1 MSQTTLSPLYSPL
14 LVFMERTK
22 HLVFSSFILKII
34 AMAAVLSDHIAY
46 AFITPSDP
54 IYSYMR
60 IFGRVA
66 FALFAFF
73 ISEGVVKSRNK
84 DRYLLR
90 LLYLYLFMQVAIIAV
105 NLFDSYYEF
114 SNIFATLG
122 ASASALVYLEKRDWK
137 KLYYLLPLVVISAVN
152 LLVRYGQMNEL
163 VIYAGDYNMYGIA
176 LIFGYYLARKV
187 ALWFLNRFPVL
198 SDEGTL
204 LEVAEENKR
213 KQVIFNSAASLSL
226 LIITFIWYILSIFG
240 LGLEGF
246 ELQSF
251 ALLTIPLLLL
261 YSGKLGH
268 NSKPFRITY
277 YLFFPVHL
285 VILAIFSYL

>member
-1 MSQTTLSPLYSPL
+1 MEQTKL
-14 LVFMERTK
+14 LV
-22 HLVFSSFILKII
+22 LSSFILKIM
-34 AMAAVLSDHIAY
+34 AMTAVLSDHIAY
-46 AFITPSDP
+46 AFLASNDP
-54 IYSYMR
+54 VYLYMR

-73 ISEGVVKSRNK
+73 ISEGVIKSRNK

-90 LLYLYLFMQVAIIAV
+90 LLYLYLFMQVAIVAV
-105 NLFDSYYEF
+105 NIFDPYYAF
-114 SNIFATLG
+114 NNIFATLG

-137 KLYYLLPLVVISAVN
+137 KVYYLFPLAILTTIN
-152 LLVRYGQMNEL
+152 LLVRYARIDTL
-163 VIYAGDYNMYGIA
+163 AIYAGDYGMYGIA
-176 LIFGYYLARKV
+176 LIFGYYFARKF
-187 ALWFLNRFPVL
+187 AAWFIKRFPIL
-198 SDEGTL
+198 SDEGTPL
-204 LEVAEENKR
+204 DEKEEAKR

-226 LIITFIWYILSIFG
+226 LFMTFIWYILSIFD

-268 NSKPFRITY
+268 NSKPFRIAY

-285 VILAIFSYL
+285 IILAIISYL

>member
-1 MSQTTLSPLYSPL
+1 
-14 LVFMERTK
+14 MEQTK
-22 HLVFSSFILKII
+22 HLVLSSFILKIM
-34 AMAAVLSDHIAY
+34 AMTAVLSDHIAY
-46 AFITPSDP
+46 AFLASNDP
-54 IYSYMR
+54 VYLYMR

-73 ISEGVVKSRNK
+73 ISEGVIKSRNK

-90 LLYLYLFMQVAIIAV
+90 LLYLYLFMQVAIVAV
-105 NLFDSYYEF
+105 NIFDPYYAF
-114 SNIFATLG
+114 NNIFATLG

-137 KLYYLLPLVVISAVN
+137 KVYYLFPLAILTTIN
-152 LLVRYGQMNEL
+152 LLVRYARIDTL
-163 VIYAGDYNMYGIA
+163 AIYAGDYGMYGIA
-176 LIFGYYLARKV
+176 LIFGYYFARKF
-187 ALWFLNRFPVL
+187 AARFIKRFPIL
-198 SDEGTL
+198 SDEGSPL
-204 LEVAEENKR
+204 DEKEEAKR

-226 LIITFIWYILSIFG
+226 LIMTFIWYILSIFD

-268 NSKPFRITY
+268 NSKPFRIAY

-285 VILAIFSYL
+285 IILAIISYL

>member
-1 MSQTTLSPLYSPL
+1 
-14 LVFMERTK
+14 MEQTK
-22 HLVFSSFILKII
+22 HLVLSSFILKIM
-34 AMAAVLSDHIAY
+34 AMTAVLSDHIAY
-46 AFITPSDP
+46 AFLASNDP
-54 IYSYMR
+54 VYLYMR

-73 ISEGVVKSRNK
+73 ISEGVIKSRNK

-90 LLYLYLFMQVAIIAV
+90 LLYLYLFMQVAIVAV
-105 NLFDSYYEF
+105 NIFDPYYAF
-114 SNIFATLG
+114 NNIFATLG

-137 KLYYLLPLVVISAVN
+137 KVYYLFPLAILTTIN
-152 LLVRYGQMNEL
+152 LLVRYARIDTL
-163 VIYAGDYNMYGIA
+163 AIYAGDYGMYGIA
-176 LIFGYYLARKV
+176 LIFGYYFARKF
-187 ALWFLNRFPVL
+187 AAWFIKRFPIL
-198 SDEGTL
+198 SDEGTPL
-204 LEVAEENKR
+204 DKKEEAKR

-226 LIITFIWYILSIFG
+226 LIMTFIWYILSIFD

-268 NSKPFRITY
+268 NSKAFRIAY

-285 VILAIFSYL
+285 IILAIISYL